1 MINKKIFLSVVIP
14 AYNEE
19 ENFKKG
25 VLKNIDPF
33 LKRQNLQYEIIIVN
47 DGSTDKTS
55 KLIEDLIKNKTNW
68 GLINLQHQGKAATI
82 IAGFKKSKGDLILFT
97 DFDQATPISE
107 VNKLM
112 AKVNKNHDLAIGSRE
127 IKGSKRQKEPF
138 YRHLMGKCFNLIVQS
153 LIVKGIYDTQCGF
166 KLFTKKA
173 IKKIIPSLVV
183 YKNKKVSDAYTGA
196 LDVEILFLAKKFK
209 LKIAE
214 VPVVWT
220 HIKTTRV
227 NPIKDSLRMFFDVVN
242 VRIADLFGK
251 YNE

>member
-33 LKRQNLQYEIIIVN
+33 LKRQNLQYEIIIVD

-55 KLIEDLIKNKTNW
+55 KLIEDIIKNKTNW
-68 GLINLQHQGKAATI
+68 RLINLQHQGKAATI

-107 VNKLM
+107 VNKLI

-138 YRHLMGKCFNLIVQS
+138 YRHLMANASI
-153 LIVKGIYDTQCGF
+153 
-166 KLFTKKA
+166 
-173 IKKIIPSLVV
+173 
-183 YKNKKVSDAYTGA
+183 
-196 LDVEILFLAKKFK
+196 
-209 LKIAE
+209 
-214 VPVVWT
+214 
-220 HIKTTRV
+220 
-227 NPIKDSLRMFFDVVN
+227 
-242 VRIADLFGK
+242 
-251 YNE
+251 